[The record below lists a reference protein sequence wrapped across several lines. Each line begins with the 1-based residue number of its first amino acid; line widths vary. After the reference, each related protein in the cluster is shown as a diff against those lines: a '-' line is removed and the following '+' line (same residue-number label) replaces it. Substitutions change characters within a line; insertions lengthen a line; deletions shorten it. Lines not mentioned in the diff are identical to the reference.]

1 MAKKKYK
8 TVCMQEH
15 EYNKLKQIK
24 TLYEQEVGRK
34 TDWAGFLVSLG
45 LGYLIGCGLAKRQ
58 SEDSLP
64 DVRREGPPAAHEV
77 TST

>member
-15 EYNKLKQIK
+15 EYNKLKEIK
-24 TLYEQEVGRK
+24 TLYEEEVGRK

-45 LGYLIGCGLAKRQ
+45 LGYLIGRGLAKRE
-58 SEDSLP
+58 SEATFCD
-64 DVRREGPPAAHEV
+64 
-77 TST
+77 T